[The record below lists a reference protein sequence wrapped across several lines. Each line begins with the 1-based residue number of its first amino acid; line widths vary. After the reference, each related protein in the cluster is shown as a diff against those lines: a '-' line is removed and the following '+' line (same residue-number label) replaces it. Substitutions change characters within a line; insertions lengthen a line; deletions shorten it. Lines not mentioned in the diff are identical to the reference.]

1 MDMSTNYWTSYT
13 GEKNTISKEIL
24 EVQLT

>member
-1 MDMSTNYWTSYT
+1 MDMSTNYWTSFT
-13 GEKNTISKEIL
+13 GEKNTVTKEML